1 MNKIW
6 LIVQREY
13 ITRVKNKT
21 FLLTTFLAPIGIV
34 LFAAALGFVMSSGS
48 DEQKQIVVIDQ
59 SNLLEGEVK
68 ATNNIVFTFTSD
80 DLDKSLEAY
89 KEGSNDGV
97 LVITTLSDATAS
109 KYVVNFHSDDQL
121 ALDESSRLER
131 SISKKVRNFK
141 LRELEIS
148 EELLSNLDTDI
159 SINPNTVT
167 SDKKVSSIT
176 SAVGGILGGIVGY
189 AMFFIILIYGMQ
201 VMRSVMEEKINR
213 IVEVIISSVKPFQL
227 MMGKVIGVGLV
238 GLTQITIWLLLTVVL
253 FTVGSTFF
261 GLDAGMAAP
270 SLDPELQAQAEA
282 VLSSDSGKDKIAQIF
297 TELSQLNWWKII
309 PLTIFYFLAG
319 YFAYASLFAAI
330 GSAVGED
337 INEANS
343 LTMPIMLPLV
353 FAVYIGVSAIQ
364 APNSTVAVWGSMIPL
379 LSSIVMPTRLPMDP
393 PMWQIAVSVL
403 SLIAFVVFFTWLA
416 GRIYRVGILMYGKK
430 ASFKELAKWIF
441 YKG

>member
-6 LIVQREY
+6 LIIKREY
-13 ITRVKNKT
+13 STRVKNKT
-21 FLLTTFLAPIGIV
+21 FLLTTFLAPIGIMV
-34 LFAAALGFVMSSGS
+34 FIAALTFVMSRGS
-48 DEQKQIVVIDQ
+48 DDQKNIVVIDE
-59 SNLLEGEVK
+59 SNLLNGEVK
-68 ATNNIVFTFTSD
+68 ATNNITFSFTKD
-80 DLDKSLEAY
+80 DLNQSLENY
-89 KEGSNDGV
+89 KEGTNDGV
-97 LVITTLSDATAS
+97 LVIAPLNDPTAS
-109 KYVVNFHSDDQL
+109 KYVVNFHSDEQL
-121 ALDESSRLER
+121 ALDESTRLER

-141 LRELEIS
+141 LKELEIS

-159 SINPNTVT
+159 SIAPKTVK

-201 VMRSVMEEKINR
+201 VMRSVMEEKISR
-213 IVEVIISSVKPFQL
+213 IVEVVISSVKPFQL

-238 GLTQITIWLLLTVVL
+238 GLTQITIWLLLSIVL
-253 FTVGSTFF
+253 FTIGSTFF
-261 GLDAGMAAP
+261 GLDASMATP

-282 VLSSDSGKDKIAQIF
+282 VLSSDSGKEKIAQVMG
-297 TELSQLNWWKII
+297 ELSQLNWWKII
-309 PLTIFYFLAG
+309 PLTLFYFFAG
-319 YFAYASLFAAI
+319 YFAYASLFAAV

-364 APNSTVAVWGSMIPL
+364 APNSSVAVWGSMIPL

-393 PMWQIAVSVL
+393 PMWQIAVSML
-403 SLIAFVVFFTWLA
+403 SLIAFVIFFTWLA
-416 GRIYRVGILMYGKK
+416 ARIYRVGILMYGKK

>member
-6 LIVQREY
+6 LIVKREY
-13 ITRVKNKT
+13 STRVKNKT
-21 FLLTTFLAPIGIV
+21 FLLTTFLAPLGIV
-34 LFAAALGFVMSSGS
+34 VFIAALTLVMSSGS
-48 DEQKQIVVIDQ
+48 DDQKQIVVIDQ
-59 SNLLEGEVK
+59 SNLLEGDVK
-68 ATNNIVFTFTSD
+68 ATKNIAFTFTKD
-80 DLDKSLEAY
+80 DFAKSIEAY
-89 KEGSNDGV
+89 KEGKNNGV
-97 LVITTLSDATAS
+97 LVIAPLDDPTAS
-109 KYVVNFHSDDQL
+109 NYVVNFHSDEQL

-141 LRELEIS
+141 LRELDIS

-159 SINPNTVT
+159 SINPNMVK

-201 VMRSVMEEKINR
+201 VMRSVMEEKISR

-238 GLTQITIWLLLTVVL
+238 GLTQITIWLLLSILL

-261 GLDAGMAAP
+261 GMDASSMAAP
-270 SLDPELQAQAEA
+270 NLDPELQAQAEA
-282 VLSSDSGKDKIAQIF
+282 AFSNKDKIAQVL
-297 TELSQLNWWKII
+297 TELAELNWWKII
-309 PLTIFYFLAG
+309 PLTLFYFFAG
-319 YFAYASLFAAI
+319 YFAYASLFAAV

-353 FAVYIGVSAIQ
+353 FAVYIGVSAVQ

-393 PMWQIAVSVL
+393 PIWQIAVSMI
-403 SLIAFVVFFTWLA
+403 SLIAFVIFFTWLA

>member
-6 LIVQREY
+6 LIIQREY
-13 ITRVKNKT
+13 STRVKNKT
-21 FLLTTFLAPIGIV
+21 FLLTTFLAPIGIMI
-34 LFAAALGFVMSSGS
+34 FIAALTFVMSQGS
-48 DEQKQIVVIDQ
+48 DDQKDIVVIDQ
-59 SNLLEGEVK
+59 SNLLDGEVK
-68 ATNNIVFTFTSD
+68 ATKNISFTFTTES
-80 DLDKSLEAY
+80 LDQSIENY
-89 KEGSNDGV
+89 KEGANDGV
-97 LVITTLSDATAS
+97 LVIAPLNDPTAS
-109 KYVVNFHSDDQL
+109 KYVVNFHSDEQL

-141 LRELEIS
+141 LKELDIS

-159 SINPNTVT
+159 SIAPQTVK

-213 IVEVIISSVKPFQL
+213 IVEVVISSVKPFQL

-238 GLTQITIWLLLTVVL
+238 GLTQITIWLLLSIVL

-261 GLDAGMAAP
+261 GLDASMATP

-282 VLSSDSGKDKIAQIF
+282 VLSSDSGKEKIAQVMG
-297 TELSQLNWWKII
+297 ELAQLNWWKII
-309 PLTIFYFLAG
+309 PLTLFYFFAG
-319 YFAYASLFAAI
+319 YFAYASLFAAV

-393 PMWQIAVSVL
+393 PMWQIAVSTL
-403 SLIAFVVFFTWLA
+403 SLIAFVIFFTWLA

>member
-6 LIVQREY
+6 LIIKREY
-13 ITRVKNKT
+13 STRVKNKT
-21 FLLTTFLAPIGIV
+21 FLLTTFLAPLGIV
-34 LFAAALGFVMSSGS
+34 VFIAALTLIMGSES
-48 DEQKQIVVIDQ
+48 DEQKKITVIDS
-59 SNLLEGEVK
+59 SNLLDGEIN
-68 ATNNIVFTFTSD
+68 ATDNIVFTFTQK
-80 DLDKSLEAY
+80 DLATSIESY
-89 KEGSNDGV
+89 KEGNNNGV
-97 LVITTLSDATAS
+97 LEILPLTDPTAS
-109 KYVVNFHSDDQL
+109 KYNVAFHSDEQL

-131 SISKKVRNFK
+131 SISKKVRNYK
-141 LRELEIS
+141 LRELNIS

-159 SINPNTVT
+159 SIQPNMVK

-176 SAVGGILGGIVGY
+176 SAVGGILGGVVGY

-201 VMRSVMEEKINR
+201 VMRSVMEEKISR

-238 GLTQITIWLLLTVVL
+238 GLTQISIWLVLSIIL
-253 FTVGSTFF
+253 FTVGSSFF
-261 GLDAGMAAP
+261 GFDASMAAP
-270 SLDPELQAQAEA
+270 NMDPEMQAQAEA
-282 VLSSDSGKDKIAQIF
+282 MLSNKEQIGKVLA
-297 TELSQLNWWKII
+297 ELSQLNWWKII
-309 PLTIFYFLAG
+309 PLTLFYFFAG

-353 FAVYIGVSAIQ
+353 FAVYIGVSAIK

-393 PMWQIAVSVL
+393 PVWQIIVSML
-403 SLIAFVVFFTWLA
+403 SLMIFVVFFTWLA

>member
-6 LIVQREY
+6 LIVKREY
-13 ITRVKNKT
+13 STRVKNKT
-21 FLLTTFLAPIGIV
+21 FLLTTFLAPLGIV
-34 LFAAALGFVMSSGS
+34 VFMAALTLVMSSES
-48 DEQKQIVVIDQ
+48 DDQKQIVVIDQ
-59 SNLLEGEVK
+59 TNLLEGEVK
-68 ATNNIVFTFTSD
+68 ATSNIDFVFTKEN
-80 DLDKSLEAY
+80 LDQSLEAY
-89 KEGSNDGV
+89 KAGENDGV
-97 LVITTLSDATAS
+97 LVISPLSDPTAP

-121 ALDESSRLER
+121 ALDESNRLER

-141 LRELEIS
+141 LRELDIS
-148 EELLSNLDTDI
+148 EELLSNLDTNI
-159 SINPNTVT
+159 SINPNTVK

-176 SAVGGILGGIVGY
+176 SAVGGILGGVVGY

-213 IVEVIISSVKPFQL
+213 IAEVIISSVKPFQL

-238 GLTQITIWLLLTVVL
+238 GLTQISIWLILGIAV
-253 FTVGSTFF
+253 FTIGSTVF
-261 GLDAGMAAP
+261 GLDASMATP
-270 SLDPELQAQAEA
+270 NLDPELQAQAQA
-282 VLSSDSGKDKIAQIF
+282 AMSSNSGKEKIAQIM
-297 TELSQLNWWKII
+297 TELGQLNWWKII
-309 PLTIFYFLAG
+309 PLTLFYFFAG

-343 LTMPIMLPLV
+343 L
-353 FAVYIGVSAIQ
+353 VSAVQ
-364 APNSTVAVWGSMIPL
+364 APNSTVATWGSMIPL

-393 PMWQIAVSVL
+393 PMWQIAVSMI
-403 SLIAFVVFFTWLA
+403 SLLAFVVFFTWLA

>member
-1 MNKIW
+1 
-6 LIVQREY
+6 
-13 ITRVKNKT
+13 
-21 FLLTTFLAPIGIV
+21 
-34 LFAAALGFVMSSGS
+34 
-48 DEQKQIVVIDQ
+48 
-59 SNLLEGEVK
+59 
-68 ATNNIVFTFTSD
+68 
-80 DLDKSLEAY
+80 
-89 KEGSNDGV
+89 
-97 LVITTLSDATAS
+97 
-109 KYVVNFHSDDQL
+109 
-121 ALDESSRLER
+121 
-131 SISKKVRNFK
+131 
-141 LRELEIS
+141 
-148 EELLSNLDTDI
+148 
-159 SINPNTVT
+159 
-167 SDKKVSSIT
+167 
-176 SAVGGILGGIVGY
+176 
-189 AMFFIILIYGMQ
+189 
-201 VMRSVMEEKINR
+201 MRSVMEEKINR
-213 IVEVIISSVKPFQL
+213 IVEVVISSVKPFQL

-238 GLTQITIWLLLTVVL
+238 GLTQITIWLLLSIVL

-261 GLDAGMAAP
+261 GLDASMATP

-282 VLSSDSGKDKIAQIF
+282 VLSSESGKEKIAQVLG
-297 TELSQLNWWKII
+297 ELAQLNWWKII
-309 PLTIFYFLAG
+309 PLTLFYFFAG
-319 YFAYASLFAAI
+319 YFAYASLFAAV

-393 PMWQIAVSVL
+393 PMWQIAVSML

>member
-6 LIVQREY
+6 LIIKREY
-13 ITRVKNKT
+13 STRVKNKT
-21 FLLTTFLAPIGIV
+21 FLLTTFLAPIGIMI
-34 LFAAALGFVMSSGS
+34 FIAALTFVMSQGS
-48 DEQKQIVVIDQ
+48 DDQKDIVVIDE
-59 SNLLEGEVK
+59 SNLLDGEVK
-68 ATNNIVFTFTSD
+68 ATKNISFTFTSEN
-80 DLDKSLEAY
+80 LDQSIEKY
-89 KEGSNDGV
+89 KEGANDGV
-97 LVITTLSDATAS
+97 LVIAPLNDPTAS
-109 KYVVNFHSDDQL
+109 KYVVNFHSDEQL

-141 LRELEIS
+141 LKELDIS

-159 SINPNTVT
+159 SIAPQTVK

-176 SAVGGILGGIVGY
+176 SAVGGVLGGIVGY

-213 IVEVIISSVKPFQL
+213 IVEVVISSVKPFQL

-238 GLTQITIWLLLTVVL
+238 GLTQITIWLLLSIVL

-261 GLDAGMAAP
+261 GLDASMATP

-282 VLSSDSGKDKIAQIF
+282 VLSSDSGKEKIAQVMG
-297 TELSQLNWWKII
+297 ELAQLNWWKII
-309 PLTIFYFLAG
+309 PLTLFYFFAG
-319 YFAYASLFAAI
+319 YFAYASLFAAV

-393 PMWQIAVSVL
+393 PMWQIAVSML
-403 SLIAFVVFFTWLA
+403 SLIAFVIFFTWLA

>member
-6 LIVQREY
+6 LIIKREY
-13 ITRVKNKT
+13 STRVKNKT
-21 FLLTTFLAPIGIV
+21 FLLTTFLAPIGIMI
-34 LFAAALGFVMSSGS
+34 FIAALTFVMSRGS
-48 DEQKQIVVIDQ
+48 DDQKNIVVIDE
-59 SNLLEGEVK
+59 SDLLNGEVK
-68 ATNNIVFTFTSD
+68 ATNNITFSFTKD
-80 DLDKSLEAY
+80 DLNQSLENY
-89 KEGSNDGV
+89 KEGTNDGV
-97 LVITTLSDATAS
+97 LVIAPLNDPTAS
-109 KYVVNFHSDDQL
+109 KYVVNFHSDEQL
-121 ALDESSRLER
+121 ALDESTRLER

-141 LRELEIS
+141 LKELEIS

-159 SINPNTVT
+159 SIAPKTVK

-201 VMRSVMEEKINR
+201 VMRSVMEEKISR
-213 IVEVIISSVKPFQL
+213 IVEVVISSVKPFQL

-238 GLTQITIWLLLTVVL
+238 GLTQITIWLLLSIVL
-253 FTVGSTFF
+253 FTIGSTFF
-261 GLDAGMAAP
+261 GLDASMATP

-282 VLSSDSGKDKIAQIF
+282 VLSSDSGKEKIAQVMG
-297 TELSQLNWWKII
+297 ELSQLNWWKII
-309 PLTIFYFLAG
+309 PLTLFYFFAG
-319 YFAYASLFAAI
+319 YFAYASLFAAV

-364 APNSTVAVWGSMIPL
+364 APNSSVAVWGSMIPL

-393 PMWQIAVSVL
+393 PMWQIAVSML
-403 SLIAFVVFFTWLA
+403 SLIAFVIFFTWLA
-416 GRIYRVGILMYGKK
+416 ARIYRVGILMYGKK

>member
-6 LIVQREY
+6 LIIKREY
-13 ITRVKNKT
+13 STRVKNKT
-21 FLLTTFLAPIGIV
+21 FLLTTFLAPIGIMI
-34 LFAAALGFVMSSGS
+34 FIAALTFVMSRGS
-48 DEQKQIVVIDQ
+48 DDQKNIVVIDE
-59 SNLLEGEVK
+59 SDLLNGEVK
-68 ATNNIVFTFTSD
+68 ATNNITFSFTKD
-80 DLDKSLEAY
+80 DLNQSLENY
-89 KEGSNDGV
+89 KEGTNDGV
-97 LVITTLSDATAS
+97 LVIAPLNDPTAS
-109 KYVVNFHSDDQL
+109 KYVVNFHSDEQL
-121 ALDESSRLER
+121 ALDESTRLER

-141 LRELEIS
+141 LKELEIS

-159 SINPNTVT
+159 SIAPKTVK

-201 VMRSVMEEKINR
+201 VMRSVMEEKISR
-213 IVEVIISSVKPFQL
+213 IVEVVISSVKPFQL

-238 GLTQITIWLLLTVVL
+238 GLTQITIWLLLSIAL
-253 FTVGSTFF
+253 FTIGSTFF
-261 GLDAGMAAP
+261 GLDASMATP

-282 VLSSDSGKDKIAQIF
+282 VLSSDSGKEKIAQVMG
-297 TELSQLNWWKII
+297 ELSQLNWWKII
-309 PLTIFYFLAG
+309 PLTLFYFFAG
-319 YFAYASLFAAI
+319 YFAYASLFAAV

-364 APNSTVAVWGSMIPL
+364 APNSSVAVWGSMIPL

-393 PMWQIAVSVL
+393 PMWQIAVSML
-403 SLIAFVVFFTWLA
+403 SLIAFVIFFTWLA
-416 GRIYRVGILMYGKK
+416 ARIYRVGILMYGKK

>member
-6 LIVQREY
+6 LIIKREY
-13 ITRVKNKT
+13 STRVKNKT
-21 FLLTTFLAPIGIV
+21 FLLTTFLAPIGIMA
-34 LFAAALGFVMSSGS
+34 FIAALTFVMSRGS
-48 DEQKQIVVIDQ
+48 DDQKQIVVIDE
-59 SNLLEGEVK
+59 SNLLNGDVK
-68 ATNNIVFTFTSD
+68 ATDNITFTFTQD
-80 DLDKSLEAY
+80 DFEKSIGNY
-89 KEGSNDGV
+89 KDGNNDGV
-97 LVITTLSDATAS
+97 LVVTPLTDATAS
-109 KYVVNFHSDDQL
+109 KYVVNFHSDEQL
-121 ALDESSRLER
+121 ALDESTRLER

-141 LRELEIS
+141 LKELEIS

-159 SINPNTVT
+159 SIAPKTVK

-176 SAVGGILGGIVGY
+176 SAVGGILGGVVGY

-213 IVEVIISSVKPFQL
+213 IVEVVISSVKPFQL

-238 GLTQITIWLLLTVVL
+238 GLTQISIWLILSVIL

-261 GLDAGMAAP
+261 GLDASMATP

-282 VLSSDSGKDKIAQIF
+282 VLSSESGKEKIAQVMG
-297 TELSQLNWWKII
+297 ELAQLNWWKII
-309 PLTIFYFLAG
+309 PLTLFYFFAG
-319 YFAYASLFAAI
+319 YFAYASLFAAV

-364 APNSTVAVWGSMIPL
+364 APNSSVAVWGSMIPL

-393 PMWQIAVSVL
+393 PMWQILVSTL

>member
-6 LIVQREY
+6 LIIKREY
-13 ITRVKNKT
+13 STRVKNKT
-21 FLLTTFLAPIGIV
+21 FLLTTFLAPFGIM
-34 LFAAALGFVMSSGS
+34 LFVAALTFVMSRGS
-48 DEQKQIVVIDQ
+48 DDQKKIVVIDK
-59 SNLLEGEVK
+59 SNLLDGEVK
-68 ATNNIVFTFTSD
+68 ATSNIAFTFTQD
-80 DLDKSLEAY
+80 DLDLSLENY
-89 KEGSNDGV
+89 KEGTNDGV
-97 LVITTLSDATAS
+97 LVISPLNDPTAS
-109 KYVVNFHSDDQL
+109 KYVVNFHSDEQL
-121 ALDESSRLER
+121 ALDESTRLER

-141 LRELEIS
+141 LKELDIS

-159 SINPNTVT
+159 SIKPNTVK

-176 SAVGGILGGIVGY
+176 SAVGGVLGGVVGY

-213 IVEVIISSVKPFQL
+213 IVEVVISSVKPFQL

-238 GLTQITIWLLLTVVL
+238 GLTQISIWLILSVIL

-282 VLSSDSGKDKIAQIF
+282 VLSSDSGKEKIAQVMG
-297 TELSQLNWWKII
+297 ELAQLNWWKII
-309 PLTIFYFLAG
+309 PLTLFYFFAG
-319 YFAYASLFAAI
+319 YFAYASLFAAV

-364 APNSTVAVWGSMIPL
+364 APNSSVAVWGSMIPL

-393 PMWQIAVSVL
+393 PMWQIAVSML

>member
-6 LIVQREY
+6 LIIKREY
-13 ITRVKNKT
+13 STRVKNKT
-21 FLLTTFLAPIGIV
+21 FLLTTFLAPLGIV
-34 LFAAALGFVMSSGS
+34 VFGGALGLIMSSES
-48 DEQKQIVVIDQ
+48 DEKKEIVVVDQ
-59 SNLLEGEVK
+59 SNLLNGEVN
-68 ATNNIVFTFTSD
+68 ATDNITFTFTND
-80 DLDKSLEAY
+80 DLASSIEAY

-97 LVITTLSDATAS
+97 LEILPINDPTTS
-109 KYVVNFHSDDQL
+109 KYNVDFHSDEQL
-121 ALDESSRLER
+121 ALDESSKLER
-131 SISKKVRNFK
+131 SISKKVRNYK
-141 LRELEIS
+141 LRELNIS

-159 SINPNTVT
+159 SIQPNMVK

-176 SAVGGILGGIVGY
+176 SVVGGVLGGVVGY

-201 VMRSVMEEKINR
+201 VMRSVMEEKISR

-238 GLTQITIWLLLTVVL
+238 GLTQISIWLVL
-253 FTVGSTFF
+253 MVIFFTVGSSFF
-261 GLDAGMAAP
+261 GMDASMAAP
-270 SLDPELQAQAEA
+270 NIDPELQAQAEA
-282 VLSSDSGKDKIAQIF
+282 ALSNKDQIGLILS
-297 TELSQLNWWKII
+297 ELAQLNWWKII
-309 PLTIFYFLAG
+309 PLTLFYFLAG

-343 LTMPIMLPLV
+343 LTMPIMMPLV
-353 FAVYIGVSAIQ
+353 FAVYIGIKAIES
-364 APNSTVAVWGSMIPL
+364 PNSSVAVWGSMIPL

-403 SLIAFVVFFTWLA
+403 SLLAFVVFFTWLA

>member
-6 LIVQREY
+6 LIIKREY
-13 ITRVKNKT
+13 STRVKNKT
-21 FLLTTFLAPIGIV
+21 FLLTTFLAPLGIV
-34 LFAAALGFVMSSGS
+34 VFMGALGFVMSSGS
-48 DEQKQIVVIDQ
+48 DDLKEIVVIDQ

-68 ATNNIVFTFTSD
+68 ATKNIAFTFTKDNFDQSI
-80 DLDKSLEAY
+80 EAY
-89 KEGSNDGV
+89 KEGANDGV
-97 LVITTLSDATAS
+97 LVISPLDDPTAAT
-109 KYVVNFHSDDQL
+109 YTVNFHSDEQL
-121 ALDESSRLER
+121 ALDESNRLER

-159 SINPNTVT
+159 SINPNTVK
-167 SDKKVSSIT
+167 SDKKVTSMT
-176 SAVGGILGGIVGY
+176 SAVGGVLGGVVGY

-201 VMRSVMEEKINR
+201 VMRSVMEEKISR
-213 IVEVIISSVKPFQL
+213 IVEVIISSVKPFEL

-238 GLTQITIWLLLTVVL
+238 GLTQITIWLLLSVVL

-261 GLDAGMAAP
+261 GLDASSMTP
-270 SLDPELQAQAEA
+270 SLDPEVAAQAEA
-282 VLSSDSGKDKIAQIF
+282 AMSSNSGKEKIAQVM
-297 TELSQLNWWKII
+297 TELAQLNWWKII
-309 PLTIFYFLAG
+309 PLTLFYFLAG

-353 FAVYIGVSAIQ
+353 FAVYIGVSAVQ

-403 SLIAFVVFFTWLA
+403 SLIAFVIFFTWLA

>member
-6 LIVQREY
+6 LIIKREY
-13 ITRVKNKT
+13 STRVKNKT
-21 FLLTTFLAPIGIV
+21 FLLTTFLAPLGIV
-34 LFAAALGFVMSSGS
+34 IFIAALTLVVNSES
-48 DEQKQIVVIDQ
+48 DDQKQIVVIDQ
-59 SNLLEGEVK
+59 SNLLEGDVK
-68 ATNNIVFTFTSD
+68 ATNNIAFTFTKD
-80 DLDKSLEAY
+80 DLSQSIEAY
-89 KEGSNDGV
+89 KKGINDGV
-97 LVITTLSDATAS
+97 LVIAPLDDPTVS
-109 KYVVNFHSDDQL
+109 KYIVNFHSDEQL
-121 ALDESSRLER
+121 ALDESISLEK

-141 LRELEIS
+141 LRELDIS

-159 SINPNTVT
+159 SINPNTVK

-176 SAVGGILGGIVGY
+176 SAVGGILGGVVGY

-201 VMRSVMEEKINR
+201 VMRSVMEEKISR

-238 GLTQITIWLLLTVVL
+238 GLTQITIWLLLSILL
-253 FTVGSTFF
+253 FTIGSSFF
-261 GLDAGMAAP
+261 GLDASSMAAP
-270 SLDPELQAQAEA
+270 NLDPELQAQAEA
-282 VLSSDSGKDKIAQIF
+282 AFSNKEKIGQVL

-309 PLTIFYFLAG
+309 PLTLFYFFAG

-393 PMWQIAVSVL
+393 PLWQIAVSVI
-403 SLIAFVVFFTWLA
+403 SLIAFVIFFTWLA